1 VSADDLKLAGQF
13 LSVLATVANT
23 GDRERLYPFLATDV
37 EWLTPRRDLSG
48 IDEVREELTWITAPE
63 NLDLDFEVRQMSDL
77 GGGRV
82 VTDVHELY
90 RAKGMGEVAHT
101 RDRRIDLTIR
111 DGKVTRYEMQ
121 IVG

>member
-90 RAKGMGEVAHT
+90 RAKGTGEVAHT
-101 RDRRIDLTIR
+101 RDRRIELTIR
-111 DGKVTRYEMQ
+111 DGKVSRYEMR

>member
-1 VSADDLKLAGQF
+1 VSADDLTLAGQF

-63 NLDLDFEVRQMSDL
+63 NLDLDFEVRQMRDL

-90 RAKGMGEVAHT
+90 RAKGTGEVAHT
-101 RDRRIDLTIR
+101 RDRRIELTIR
-111 DGKVTRYEMQ
+111 DGKVSRYEMR

>member
-1 VSADDLKLAGQF
+1 VSAADVEIARQF
-13 LSVLATVANT
+13 LSALAAVANT
-23 GDRERLYPFLATDV
+23 GERELLYPFLAADV
-37 EWLTPRRDLSG
+37 EWQTPRRDLSG
-48 IDEVREELTWITAPE
+48 IDEVHEELTWITAPE
-63 NLDLDFEVRQMSDL
+63 NFDLDFEVTQMSDL

-90 RAKGMGEVAHT
+90 RGKGMGEVAHT

>member
-1 VSADDLKLAGQF
+1 VSADDLTLAVQF

-90 RAKGMGEVAHT
+90 RAKGTGEVAHT
-101 RDRRIDLTIR
+101 RDRRIELTIR
-111 DGKVTRYEMQ
+111 DGKVSRYEMR